1 MLKTKDMPRP
11 IRILIAE
18 DEPGYRLLLERA
30 LSKSD
35 FDISVHSVS
44 NGREAIDY
52 LKRISRSRN
61 ATGMRPAHPLP
72 TLLLLDLKMP
82 EVNGFEVLK
91 WVRKHPRL
99 RDIQVVVFTA
109 SEEPE
114 DMRHSY
120 EAGADAYIVKPQDPH
135 EFMEVVRSMEQQ
147 WLNVHATPECGCVAG

>member
-1 MLKTKDMPRP
+1 MPRP

-18 DEPGYRLLLERA
+18 DEPGDRLLLERA

-44 NGREAIDY
+44 DGREALDY
-52 LKRISRSRN
+52 LKRISRYRN
-61 ATGMRPAHPLP
+61 GTRLAHPLP

-99 RDIQVVVFTA
+99 CDIQVVVFTA
-109 SEEPE
+109 SEEPK
-114 DMRHSY
+114 DMRQSY
-120 EAGADAYIVKPQDPH
+120 EAGADAYIVKPQDPD
-135 EFMEVVRSMEQQ
+135 EFMDVVRSMEQQ
-147 WLNVHATPECGCVAG
+147 WLNAHATPECGCVAG